1 MQFYDIYSSS
11 FIRDLQYVLQS
22 LLYVSSLAFA
32 DRSCSL
38 LFKSFETQT

>member
-22 LLYVSSLAFA
+22 LLYVTSLAFA
-32 DRSCSL
+32 DRSC
-38 LFKSFETQT
+38 FITVQEF